1 MTDLIQ
7 TSQTPAANVSP
18 ELLAHIQE
26 SPIVGKAAIKSI
38 KPAPIKKDTPSNTET
53 INPVITILLGFL
65 ALAAGMLTVLV
76 VANYARLH

>member
-1 MTDLIQ
+1 MTNHIPN
-7 TSQTPAANVSP
+7 SQTPAATVSP

-26 SPIVGKAAIKSI
+26 SPVVGKTSIKSI
-38 KPAPIKKDTPSNTET
+38 KPAPIKKDAPSNTET

-76 VANYARLH
+76 IANYARLH